1 MIRKPFRD
9 RSRKGKYLLAK
20 KIKINENVNAENP
33 PENVKIPGQ
42 NLTRFVN
49 SAVCE
54 NPVPSTSGC
63 QNLGQDDNNCIF
75 EEPEYEEID
84 DDENEEIEENN
95 DETEEIEEND
105 DETEEI
111 EENDND
117 ENEEIEENDNVNEEI
132 EENDNENA
140 SDGDSNDEE
149 EQFNDNRPLYAGA
162 SITVAQSMLLILSL
176 VLKHNLTGTAIA
188 DIITVINL
196 HCLNEAFQ
204 KNSLYKFK
212 KYFSWSTDNFCTK
225 HYYCS
230 VCTTSLATKNSICE
244 TCQANKGI
252 SYFIEMPFIKQLT
265 LMFQRNGFRELLQ
278 HRFHRE
284 GGLRPNSFRDIYDGS
299 LYQQYVQNGFLS
311 NPNNISFTWYTD
323 GIPVFKS
330 SHVSMWPVYL
340 TINELPYK
348 LRMKRENTLLV
359 GLWFGSNKPSAN
371 HFMYKFRPKF
381 ETLFR
386 GQIITLPGQNVI
398 TVRGIILA
406 GTCDLPAKAQFLNMM
421 QYNGEFGCNHCK
433 DKGESFRHP
442 TGGTSRVY
450 PYNRYPVMRTSAET
464 LENANQA
471 LQDMHP
477 VNGVKGPCALSKLMP
492 DFIRGT
498 AIDYMHCIF
507 PGVVKKLLQFWFDP
521 SFSGEPFSLCALS
534 GVVDSRLTRI
544 KPPKFVHRMPRTV
557 LDLCHWKASELK
569 MWFFYYSIV
578 ILEGIM
584 NPIYFRHYLLLVS
597 GISLLNSSCVTV
609 KNVEDAE
616 SLLHKFVRECPTL
629 YGLQFCSIN
638 IHQILHL
645 PDCVRRL
652 GPLWVYSCF
661 PYEDINGKILKL
673 VHGTTNI
680 ESQIASAH
688 IFLIKMRRKL
698 DQLPEGPIRDFT
710 TDFKHQVKIR
720 ERIAVGCYSVGSY
733 KRILRLPLYIQQ
745 ALINSNLPL
754 ENVHTYLRLLK
765 DSKLFIGEMY
775 NRAESTISSRVV
787 YEKDREEK
795 LGVIHCFVKIS
806 ECDCGDHCICEGEH
820 FAIITE
826 IVKDGIFHVRAD
838 ELQVGLSH
846 LHKCHRGNVIVAIPI
861 AFLKSVCI
869 HINVDNQFVIGQV
882 INSVELE

>member
-1 MIRKPFRD
+1 MNSEVSTD
-9 RSRKGKYLLAK
+9 
-20 KIKINENVNAENP
+20 ENILEYA
-33 PENVKIPGQ
+33 
-42 NLTRFVN
+42 
-49 SAVCE
+49 
-54 NPVPSTSGC
+54 ST
-63 QNLGQDDNNCIF
+63 QDDSENKQDNNTDGNNCIF
-75 EEPEYEEID
+75 EESEYETVD
-84 DDENEEIEENN
+84 DHEN
-95 DETEEIEEND
+95 EEIEEND
-105 DETEEI
+105 DE
-111 EENDND
+111 
-117 ENEEIEENDNVNEEI
+117 
-132 EENDNENA
+132 NA
-140 SDGDSNDEE
+140 SDGDSIDATDAEE

-162 SITVAQSMLLILSL
+162 PITIAQSMLLILSL
-176 VLKHNLTGTAIA
+176 VLKHNLTGTSIA

-196 HCLNEAFQ
+196 HCPNEAFR
-204 KNSLYKFK
+204 KNSLHKFK
-212 KYFSWSTDNFCTK
+212 KYFSWSTDKFTK

-244 TCQANKGI
+244 TCQANRGI
-252 SYFIEMPFIKQLT
+252 SYFIEMSFIKQLT
-265 LMFQRNGFRELLQ
+265 LMFQRNGFWELLQ

-330 SHVSMWPVYL
+330 SHISMWPVYL

-348 LRMKRENTLLV
+348 LRMKRENILLV

-371 HFMYKFRPKF
+371 HFMYKFRSKF
-381 ETLFR
+381 ETLLR
-386 GQIITLPGQNVI
+386 GKIITLPGQNVI

-433 DKGESFRHP
+433 DKGESFTHP

-450 PYNRYPVMRTSAET
+450 PYNRYPEMRTSSET

-471 LQDMHP
+471 LQDKHP

-492 DFIRGT
+492 DFIQGT
-498 AIDYMHCIF
+498 AIDYMHCVF
-507 PGVVKKLLQFWFDP
+507 SGVIKKLLHFWFNP
-521 SFSGEPFSLCALS
+521 SFSGDPFSLYALS
-534 GVVDSRLTRI
+534 GVIDSRLICI

-557 LDLCHWKASELK
+557 SDLCHWKASELK
-569 MWFFYYSIV
+569 MWFFYYSVV
-578 ILEGIM
+578 ILQGIM

-597 GISLLNSSCVTV
+597 GISLLNSSCVTA
-609 KNVEDAE
+609 KNIEDAE
-616 SLLHKFVRECPTL
+616 RLLHEFVRECPTL

-638 IHQILHL
+638 VHQILHL
-645 PDCVRRL
+645 PNCVRRL

-673 VHGTTNI
+673 VHGTTHI
-680 ESQIASAH
+680 DSQIASAH

-698 DQLPEGPIRDFT
+698 DQLPEGPIRDFI

-720 ERIAVGCYSVGSY
+720 ERIAGGCYSVGSY

-745 ALINSNLPL
+745 ALMNSSLPL
-754 ENVHTYLRLLK
+754 ENVHIYLRLLK
-765 DSKLFIGEMY
+765 DSKLFVGEKY
-775 NRAESTISSRVV
+775 DRAESTLSSYVV
-787 YEKDREEK
+787 YEKNREEK

-806 ECDCGDHCICEGEH
+806 ECVCGDHCMCEGEH
-820 FAIITE
+820 FAIVTE
-826 IVKDGIFHVRAD
+826 MVKDGTFHVRGDA
-838 ELQVGLSH
+838 ELRVKLSH
-846 LHKCHRGNVIVAIPI
+846 LHKCHRGNVIAAIPVVQS
-861 AFLKSVCI
+861 LKSVCVY
-869 HINVDNQFVIGQV
+869 INVDNQSVIGEI